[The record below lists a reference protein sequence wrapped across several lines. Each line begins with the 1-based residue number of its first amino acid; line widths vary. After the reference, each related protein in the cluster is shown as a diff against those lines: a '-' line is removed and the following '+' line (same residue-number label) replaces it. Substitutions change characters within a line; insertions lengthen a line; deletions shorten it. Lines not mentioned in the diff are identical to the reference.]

1 MHNLAGI
8 KNFIQKNTRARNS
21 RNIVEILWPCA
32 ALAQEITTYMLRTIL
47 WTSHRIAQKCK
58 KRKEQEAIGIS
69 YFYKGD

>member
-32 ALAQEITTYMLRTIL
+32 ALAQEITTLHVKDNPLDKPSYY
-47 WTSHRIAQKCK
+47 SKSAKSK
-58 KRKEQEAIGIS
+58 KNRRLQEEFI
-69 YFYKGD
+69 F

>member
-47 WTSHRIAQKCK
+47 WTSHRISQKCK
-58 KRKEQEAIGIS
+58 KQKEQETTRRI
-69 YFYKGD
+69 YFFKGD